1 MAIWHPIGKGR
12 LSLPQA
18 LACALMCIAVVEF
31 FGKVCYAQGER
42 GRRLPEVQLAGIR
55 LGSLAIERDED
66 GHLSPS
72 CLLRVWGVPDYVI
85 AQLPPMF
92 APTAAPAAPIP
103 GAEGVAP
110 GAMPGAMPGM
120 PYAPGA
126 PGMMGGAPAG
136 PIQPFGGG
144 TTIIQAPGVLA
155 QTMPPLMTSV
165 TAPGAAGVFGGP
177 PEGAAMPGV
186 MPGMPGAPG
195 VPGAPAPG
203 VPAAPAI
210 APELSWA
217 LPLIVPLRGNQCLW
231 LYRRN
236 GAGLGFIVDG
246 DGAVVGIIVAGEKFD
261 AARTALGNPFKTIML
276 GDTLQ
281 RVLTR
286 YGWPDEIRSA
296 SGNMLSRDVE
306 LRYHR
311 SSNIV
316 FTLHN
321 YRVTR
326 IFIFI
331 PERAGPD

>member
-1 MAIWHPIGKGR
+1 MMRW
-12 LSLPQA
+12 LSD
-18 LACALMCIAVVEF
+18 
-31 FGKVCYAQGER
+31 GKVRLLALCTLLWVFASAAVIKSFSAFCYAQGDKKP
-42 GRRLPEVQLAGIR
+42 RLPEVQLAGIR

-85 AQLPPMF
+85 AQVPPMF
-92 APTAAPAAPIP
+92 APTAAPAAPVP
-103 GAEGVAP
+103 GAEGAAP

-136 PIQPFGGG
+136 PIQPFAGG
-144 TTIIQAPGVLA
+144 TTVIQAPGVLA

-177 PEGAAMPGV
+177 PEGAAIPGAA
-186 MPGMPGAPG
+186 PGIPGAPG
-195 VPGAPAPG
+195 APGAPAPG
-203 VPAAPAI
+203 APAAPAI

-217 LPLIVPLRGNQCLW
+217 LPVIVPLRGNQCLW
-231 LYRRN
+231 VYRR
-236 GAGLGFIVDG
+236 GDATLGFIIDG

-276 GDTLQ
+276 GDSLQ
-281 RVLTR
+281 RVLSR

-316 FTLHN
+316 FTLHD

-331 PERAGPD
+331 PERAGLD